1 MKTDM
6 LTEEEKY
13 EIIKYGKKRFRVSAL
28 FLLYI
33 VFTGFVLGVLFEG
46 LLFWLSFCLMRR
58 YAGGYHA
65 NTQRKCCVISA
76 GVIILVFL
84 FLKYIQVDI
93 LVVGL
98 LQGIGYIAIVL
109 TAPVDNKNRIL
120 NNAEK
125 KDFRKKT
132 YTVATILLVV
142 SGYLYW
148 KKYVC
153 MLMPISMAYIILA
166 LLLIAGKCKNTTEKR
181 LGK

>member
-1 MKTDM
+1 
-6 LTEEEKY
+6 
-13 EIIKYGKKRFRVSAL
+13 
-28 FLLYI
+28 
-33 VFTGFVLGVLFEG
+33 
-46 LLFWLSFCLMRR
+46 
-58 YAGGYHA
+58 
-65 NTQRKCCVISA
+65 
-76 GVIILVFL
+76 
-84 FLKYIQVDI
+84 
-93 LVVGL
+93 VGL

-166 LLLIAGKCKNTTEKR
+166 LLLIAGKCKNTTEKKI
-181 LGK
+181 G